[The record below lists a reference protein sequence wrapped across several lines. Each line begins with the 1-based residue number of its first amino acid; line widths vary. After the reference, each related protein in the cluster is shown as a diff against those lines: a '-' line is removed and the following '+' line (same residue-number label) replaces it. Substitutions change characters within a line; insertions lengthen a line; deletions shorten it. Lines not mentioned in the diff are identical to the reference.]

1 MALLGGS
8 SEASVTKRLAGTIF
22 IIRVFSAAL
31 AYFSQILLAR
41 WMGGSDYGVYV
52 YVWTWVLL
60 LGSMMDFG
68 ISASAQKIIP
78 EYRTRG
84 EHALLR
90 GFLSGSRWMTF
101 AVSSVVSLLLA
112 GVVKGLSPW
121 IDANAIVPL
130 YIGCLTLPAFVV
142 ANTQDGIA
150 RSHDWMRLGLMPQF
164 IVRQSLIIGFTA
176 GAFVLG
182 FNLGAT
188 AAMSASAAAV
198 WIAMIGQMIVLNRRL
213 GGHIE
218 PGPKAYDFRGWLAV
232 SLPILMVEGFYLL
245 LSYTDV
251 LVLQQ
256 FRSSEEVG
264 VYFAVV
270 KTLALVSF
278 IHYAMAATTAHRF
291 AEYHALGDKAR
302 LSAYVAHAIQWT
314 FWPSLAATI
323 LLLALGK
330 PLLWLFGPQF
340 VVGYDIMF
348 IAAIGLVVR
357 SAIGPVERLLNM
369 LGHQHICALA
379 YALAFVMNVVLCVM
393 LVPRFGGHGAAAA
406 TSISLAFETVLLF
419 WIVRRRLGLHVLA
432 FGKTLG
438 HWSQTAYDMR
448 SNTTSPAPQ
457 IGEITTSTPYAHK
470 TFLFRPI
477 RAIDSTF
484 IPCVAIYS
492 STCETELDASR
503 NDRSA
508 LRRIGIRRRPAG
520 RDDRRWRRLADDA
533 AADPAVRR
541 PPVDRCRHRPALRR
555 GDQDR
560 RQPGAWLG
568 RSIHWPA
575 VIRLASGS
583 IPASIVT
590 LLVLWQLE
598 LNGEA
603 ARSLVN
609 LVLCFAL
616 SSRRFR

>member
-1 MALLGGS
+1 MAVMDAQPATALSARPISRLRAMLGRLLGGS

-22 IIRVFSAAL
+22 IIRVLSAAL
-31 AYFSQILLAR
+31 AYLSQILLAR

-101 AVSSVVSLLLA
+101 IVSSVVSILLA
-112 GVVKGLSPW
+112 LIVKMLSPW
-121 IDANAIVPL
+121 IEAGEIIPL

-164 IVRQSLIIGFTA
+164 IVRQALIIGFTA
-176 GAFVLG
+176 GAFALG
-182 FNLGAT
+182 FHLGAT
-188 AAMSASAAAV
+188 MAMLASAAAV
-198 WIAMIGQMIVLNRRL
+198 WIAMTGQMIVLNRRL
-213 GGHIE
+213 SGHVE
-218 PGPKAYDFRGWLAV
+218 PGPNAYDFRGWLAI

-256 FRSSEEVG
+256 FRSSQEVG
-264 VYFAVV
+264 IYFAVV

-278 IHYAMAATTAHRF
+278 IHYAMSATTAHRF
-291 AEYHALGDKAR
+291 AEYHATGDKAR
-302 LSAYVAHAIQWT
+302 LSAYVAHAIKWT

-379 YALAFVMNVVLCVM
+379 YALAFVMNVALCVA

-419 WIVRRRLGLHVLA
+419 WVVRKRLGLHVLA
-432 FGKTLG
+432 FG
-438 HWSQTAYDMR
+438 
-448 SNTTSPAPQ
+448 
-457 IGEITTSTPYAHK
+457 
-470 TFLFRPI
+470 
-477 RAIDSTF
+477 
-484 IPCVAIYS
+484 
-492 STCETELDASR
+492 
-503 NDRSA
+503 
-508 LRRIGIRRRPAG
+508 
-520 RDDRRWRRLADDA
+520 
-533 AADPAVRR
+533 
-541 PPVDRCRHRPALRR
+541 
-555 GDQDR
+555 
-560 RQPGAWLG
+560 
-568 RSIHWPA
+568 
-575 VIRLASGS
+575 
-583 IPASIVT
+583 
-590 LLVLWQLE
+590 
-598 LNGEA
+598 NG
-603 ARSLVN
+603 
-609 LVLCFAL
+609 
-616 SSRRFR
+616 

>member
-1 MALLGGS
+1 MDAQPSTASPRGVIARLRSMLNGGS
-8 SEASVTKRLAGTIF
+8 SEASMTRRLAGTIF
-22 IIRVFSAAL
+22 AIRVISAAL
-31 AYFSQILLAR
+31 AYLSQILLAR

-90 GFLSGSRWMTF
+90 GFLSGSRWLTF
-101 AVSSVVSLLLA
+101 AVSALVSLLLA
-112 GVVKGLSPW
+112 GIVTLLTPW
-121 IDANAIVPL
+121 IEAGAVTPL

-182 FNLGAT
+182 LRLGAST
-188 AAMSASAAAV
+188 AMLASAAAV
-198 WIAMIGQMIVLNRRL
+198 WIAMIGQMLVLNRRL
-213 GGHIE
+213 AGHIE
-218 PGPKAYDFRGWLAV
+218 AGPKAHDFRGWLAI
-232 SLPILMVEGFYLL
+232 SLPILLVESFYLL

-278 IHYAMAATTAHRF
+278 IHYAMSATTAHRF
-291 AEYHALGDKAR
+291 AEYHALGDKVR
-302 LSAYVAHAIQWT
+302 LSAYVAHAINWT
-314 FWPSLAATI
+314 FWPSLVAT
-323 LLLALGK
+323 LTLLALGK

-340 VVGYDIMF
+340 VAGYDIMF
-348 IAAIGLVVR
+348 VAAIGLVVR

-379 YALAFVMNVVLCVM
+379 YALAFVMNVVLCVA

-406 TSISLAFETVLLF
+406 TSISLVFETVLLF

-432 FGKTLG
+432 FGK
-438 HWSQTAYDMR
+438 
-448 SNTTSPAPQ
+448 
-457 IGEITTSTPYAHK
+457 
-470 TFLFRPI
+470 
-477 RAIDSTF
+477 
-484 IPCVAIYS
+484 
-492 STCETELDASR
+492 
-503 NDRSA
+503 
-508 LRRIGIRRRPAG
+508 
-520 RDDRRWRRLADDA
+520 
-533 AADPAVRR
+533 
-541 PPVDRCRHRPALRR
+541 
-555 GDQDR
+555 
-560 RQPGAWLG
+560 
-568 RSIHWPA
+568 
-575 VIRLASGS
+575 
-583 IPASIVT
+583 
-590 LLVLWQLE
+590 
-598 LNGEA
+598 
-603 ARSLVN
+603 
-609 LVLCFAL
+609 
-616 SSRRFR
+616 